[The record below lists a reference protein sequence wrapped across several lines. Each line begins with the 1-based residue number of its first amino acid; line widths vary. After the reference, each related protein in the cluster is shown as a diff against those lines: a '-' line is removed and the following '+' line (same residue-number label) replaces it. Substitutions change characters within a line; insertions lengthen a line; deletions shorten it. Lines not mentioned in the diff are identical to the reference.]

1 VRDQVVRAVIFAF
14 VFGISQYVM
23 QDPKPLLDLLIGV
36 AVATVLYAAFM
47 ALADK
52 LLGDEQ

>member
-1 VRDQVVRAVIFAF
+1 MRDQVVRAVIFAI

-23 QDPKPLLDLLIGV
+23 QDPKPLLDLLI
-36 AVATVLYAAFM
+36 AVAAATFVFAAIM

-52 LLGDEQ
+52 ILGDEQ